1 MSEPTYTAGTV
12 SAPAPVLS
20 VSPGVLRTVI
30 LIHGDWHGSWCWGL
44 VTEQLAGRGISS
56 VPVDLDGHGLK
67 NRSPSSR
74 WSRPFDPAAY
84 AAEPSGV
91 AGITAS
97 SAAATL
103 LGQIQVIGGG
113 EPCVVVA
120 HSMGG
125 TVATAAAEL
134 EPSLFA
140 HLVYVSAFAP
150 VTGISA
156 AEYGASPENEGK
168 MVLRLAGD
176 PATLGA
182 LRLDTGDQGCQA
194 AIRDAFY
201 GDVDDATAAA
211 AISLLGPD
219 APFGIPTEPITVTA
233 GRYGTIPHTY
243 VTSAK
248 DHTLMPALQQRF
260 IREINAVSST
270 PTTVVD
276 LDSSHSPFLSQPA
289 AVAAAI
295 AGAC

>member
-1 MSEPTYTAGTV
+1 M
-12 SAPAPVLS
+12 
-20 VSPGVLRTVI
+20 RTVV
-30 LIHGDWHGSWCWGL
+30 LIHGSWHGSWCWSL
-44 VTEQLAGRGISS
+44 VTEQLAGLGISS

-67 NRSPSSR
+67 NRSPISR
-74 WSRPFDPAAY
+74 GSRPFDPAAY

-103 LGQIQVIGGG
+103 VRQLRVIDGGD
-113 EPCVVVA
+113 PCVVVA

-140 HLVYVSAFAP
+140 HLVYVAAYVP

-156 AEYGASPENEGK
+156 AEYAAGPENEGK
-168 MVLRLAGD
+168 ILPSLAGD
-176 PATLGA
+176 PAALRA
-182 LRLDTGDQGCQA
+182 LRLDTGNRDVQA
-194 AIRDAFY
+194 TIRDAFY
-201 GDVDDATAAA
+201 GDVDNATSAA

-219 APFGIPTEPITVTA
+219 LPYGIPNEPITVTA

-243 VTSAK
+243 ITTAK
-248 DHTLMPALQQRF
+248 DNTVRPALQQRF
-260 IREINAVSST
+260 IREINALSTT

-276 LDSSHSPFLSQPA
+276 LDTSHSPFLSQPA